1 MKKLA
6 SLFLLIFSLCL
17 LACNNKKEYK
27 LIINDDFDILI
38 SELDEYYSEGVT
50 LQLKVKVDEY
60 YKTGIIVNDEVLVAK
75 ESTDDYNLFE
85 YTFSNHDVTIFTT
98 RNGYIYKKC
107 KEPHEFDEG
116 VIIDVPGGGQ
126 ELLYTCKKCGERKS
140 EDIKV
145 SKEITDFSAQYIR
158 TGYKKIVNEY
168 TIIGYKAGL
177 ESYYKNNKDYYDLE
191 RKEITSAIDSTIGF
205 LDVCD
210 KYDIEFFKEK
220 SLIII
225 PLIET
230 SGSILHT
237 VESLSIVNDT
247 LKINIKSN
255 IPYVCTDDMAGWH
268 IIVEVNSSDIK
279 NIDRVEIYKDD
290 VLINPSLKIRQLS
303 DWYPFLDNIKVD
315 EIKEVQFINSMG
327 SVAPGVLQNT
337 EFSQDKEDIKKVLEY
352 LKNAKLEITSFTD
365 LEKVTTGEGTNYY
378 NIITSDK
385 TYKVYLS
392 KFLFRN
398 NEWYKLDFEKV
409 ELDNV
414 VYANNILCYNE
425 NFEVRYNLSKV
436 LEIDFVDELMFK
448 EYDNG
453 NEYYMSDGLTILED
467 SLGSILIRIIDK
479 NHFQYDNKYYEIL
492 GVKNFDEILNKV
504 AFSSLLLKNNIITIV
519 DLSTNEVLAK
529 VTYRHGQSLLASDII
544 TILGNDTIS
553 KKALYLDNECKQL
566 LGESVEV
573 SNDLTIYLTDAI
585 SKKDVY
591 FGLYGF
597 FKSSLNPCPSFTLYN
612 DNKFI
617 FTFNGLSSYIGY
629 GTYEVVDEYL
639 YLKESVDYYWVF
651 KIEDSYSL
659 IYDEEMSKASNHMG
673 DFTHGS
679 EFVYIET
686 NDGALK

>member
-27 LIINDDFDILI
+27 LIINDDFDILL
-38 SELDEYYSEGVT
+38 SELNEYYIEGVT
-50 LQLKVKVDEY
+50 LQLKVKRD
-60 YKTGIIVNDEVLVAK
+60 KFDRTGIMVNDEVLEEK

-85 YTFSNHDVTIFTT
+85 FTFPNHDVTIFTT
-98 RNGYIYKKC
+98 RNGYIYKEC
-107 KEPHEFDEG
+107 KDNHEFDEG
-116 VIIDVPGGGQ
+116 VITDVPGGGKQ
-126 ELLYTCKKCGERKS
+126 LLYTCKKCGERKV

-158 TGYKKIVNEY
+158 TGYNNVVEDY
-168 TIIGYKAGL
+168 TIIGYKAAL

-191 RKEITSAIDSTIGF
+191 RREVSGAIDSTIGF
-205 LDVCD
+205 FDACD
-210 KYDIEFFKEK
+210 KYDVEFFKEK
-220 SLIII
+220 SLIIMPLTMTSSSII
-225 PLIET
+225 P
-230 SGSILHT
+230 T
-237 VESLSIVNDT
+237 VESLNITNNT
-247 LKINIKSN
+247 FKINIKSN
-255 IPYVCTDDMAGWH
+255 IPNICDDAMEGWH
-268 IIVEVNSSDIK
+268 IILEVNSNVLEDID
-279 NIDRVEIYKDD
+279 IVEIYKDD
-290 VLINPSLKIRQLS
+290 VLINSNLEIRKLS
-303 DWYPFLDNIKVD
+303 DWYPFLDSIKVD
-315 EIKEVQFINSMG
+315 EIKEVQFINSRG
-327 SVAPGVLQNT
+327 SVAPGTLQDAF
-337 EFSQDKEDIKKVLEY
+337 FSQDKEDIKKVLEY
-352 LKNAKLEITSFTD
+352 LKNAKLELISKDEVEFATGSGTD
-365 LEKVTTGEGTNYY
+365 YY

-392 KFLFRN
+392 KFLSRN
-398 NEWYKLDFEKV
+398 NEWYKSNFEKV
-409 ELDNV
+409 ELDKV

-425 NFEVRYNLSKV
+425 NFEVSYNLSKV
-436 LEIDFVDELMFK
+436 FEIDFVDELMFK

-453 NEYYMSDGLTILED
+453 NEYYMSDGLTISD
-467 SLGSILIRIIDK
+467 NFLGSILIRIIDK
-479 NHFQYDNKYYEIL
+479 NHFQYDNKYYEVL
-492 GVKNFDEILNKV
+492 GVKNFDEIINKV
-504 AFSSLLLKNNIITIV
+504 AFSSLLLKNNIVTII
-519 DLSTNEVLAK
+519 DLSTNEVLVK
-529 VTYRHGQSLLASDII
+529 VTYRNGQSLLASDIM
-544 TILGNDTIS
+544 TILGNDAIS

-617 FTFNGLSSYIGY
+617 FTFNGLSSYIGH

-639 YLKESVDYYWVF
+639 YLKESEDYYWVF
-651 KIEDSYSL
+651 KIEDSYKL

-686 NDGALK
+686 NDDALK

>member
-27 LIINDDFDILI
+27 LIINDDFDILL
-38 SELDEYYSEGVT
+38 SELNEYYIEGVT
-50 LQLKVKVDEY
+50 LQLKVKRD
-60 YKTGIIVNDEVLVAK
+60 KFDRTGIMVNDEVLEEK

-85 YTFSNHDVTIFTT
+85 FTFPNHDVTIFTT
-98 RNGYIYKKC
+98 RNGYIYKEC
-107 KEPHEFDEG
+107 KDNHEFDEG
-116 VIIDVPGGGQ
+116 VITDVPGGGKQ
-126 ELLYTCKKCGERKS
+126 LLYTCKKCGERKV

-158 TGYKKIVNEY
+158 TGYNNVVEDY
-168 TIIGYKAGL
+168 TIIGYKAAL

-191 RKEITSAIDSTIGF
+191 RREVSGAIDSTIGF
-205 LDVCD
+205 LDACD
-210 KYDIEFFKEK
+210 KYDVEFFKEK
-220 SLIII
+220 SLIIMPLTMTSSSII
-225 PLIET
+225 P
-230 SGSILHT
+230 T
-237 VESLSIVNDT
+237 VESLNITNNT
-247 LKINIKSN
+247 FKINIKSN
-255 IPYVCTDDMAGWH
+255 IPNICDDAMEGWH
-268 IIVEVNSSDIK
+268 IILEVNSNVLEDID
-279 NIDRVEIYKDD
+279 IVEIYKDD
-290 VLINPSLKIRQLS
+290 VLINSNLEIRKLS
-303 DWYPFLDNIKVD
+303 DWYPFLDSIKVD
-315 EIKEVQFINSMG
+315 EIKEVQFINSRG
-327 SVAPGVLQNT
+327 SVAPGTLQDAF
-337 EFSQDKEDIKKVLEY
+337 FSQDKEDIKKVLEY
-352 LKNAKLEITSFTD
+352 LKNAKLELISKDEVEFATGSGTD
-365 LEKVTTGEGTNYY
+365 YY

-392 KFLFRN
+392 KFLSRN
-398 NEWYKLDFEKV
+398 NEWYKSNFEKI
-409 ELDNV
+409 ELDKV

-425 NFEVRYNLSKV
+425 NFEVSYNLSKV
-436 LEIDFVDELMFK
+436 FEIDFVDELMFK

-453 NEYYMSDGLTILED
+453 NEYYMSDGLTISD
-467 SLGSILIRIIDK
+467 NFLGSILIRIIDK
-479 NHFQYDNKYYEIL
+479 NHFQYDNKYYEVL
-492 GVKNFDEILNKV
+492 GVKNFDEIINKV
-504 AFSSLLLKNNIITIV
+504 AFSSLLLKNNIVTII
-519 DLSTNEVLAK
+519 DLSTNEVLVK
-529 VTYRHGQSLLASDII
+529 VTYRNGQSLLASDIM
-544 TILGNDTIS
+544 TILGNDAIS

-617 FTFNGLSSYIGY
+617 FTFNGLSSYIGH

-639 YLKESVDYYWVF
+639 YLKESEDYYWVF
-651 KIEDSYSL
+651 KIEDSYKL

-686 NDGALK
+686 NDDALK